1 VKLADFVPEDA
12 IVLRLAAASAA
23 DAVRALAA
31 VLARAHGL
39 DAAQVETAL
48 LERERLGSTAI
59 GHETAVPHG
68 KLPVRDVAGA
78 LGLSETGIDF
88 AAPDGA
94 PVRIVVALVAPV
106 QGGAHLRALACVGE
120 AVADPLLRKRLLEAR
135 SAAEVRRLLAAPLRK
150 PPRAT

>member
-1 VKLADFVPEDA
+1 MKIVDIIPEDG
-12 IVLRLAAASAA
+12 IVLRLAATDAEG
-23 DAVRALAA
+23 AVRALAA

-39 DAAQVETAL
+39 DAAEVETAL

-59 GHETAVPHG
+59 GDETAIPHG
-68 KLPVRDVAGA
+68 KLPIARVAGA

-94 PVRIVVALVAPV
+94 PVRIVVALVAPL
-106 QGGAHLRALACVGE
+106 QGGAHLRALASVGE

-135 SAAEVRRLLAAPLRK
+135 TAADVRVLLAAPR
-150 PPRAT
+150 RASRRAD